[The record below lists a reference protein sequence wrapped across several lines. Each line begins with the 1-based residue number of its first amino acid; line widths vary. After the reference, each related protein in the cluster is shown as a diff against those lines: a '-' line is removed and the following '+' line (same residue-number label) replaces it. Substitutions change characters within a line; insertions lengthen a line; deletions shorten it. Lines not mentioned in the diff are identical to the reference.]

1 MINFKSG
8 TIKVEEM
15 RLSDVPEVMEIEQVA
30 FPLPWPLHAYNYE
43 LLENELSYYFVAR
56 FLGPTVAE
64 EQGENL
70 WARLRRS
77 LRGNRD
83 STVVGYGGFWVLYDE
98 AHISTLAVETAWR
111 RQGIGE
117 LLLLTMLERAVEL
130 RTRVA
135 TLEVRTSNIPAQN
148 LYHKY
153 HFQMVGLRRR
163 YYSDNNEDAFI
174 MSADN
179 IQSMAYRRYLEKR
192 SADLRASLS
201 YLMPGPVSHLS

>member
-8 TIKVEEM
+8 TIRVEEM
-15 RLSDVPEVMEIEQVA
+15 RLSDVPEVMEIEQMA

-64 EQGENL
+64 QGENL
-70 WARLRRS
+70 WTRLRRS
-77 LRGNRD
+77 LRVNRD

-111 RQGIGE
+111 QQGIGE

-130 RTRVA
+130 RARVA

-153 HFQMVGLRRR
+153 NFQMVGLRRR

-174 MSADN
+174 MSTN
-179 IQSMAYRRYLEKR
+179 IQSTAYRRYLEKR
-192 SADLRASLS
+192 SADLRARLS
-201 YLMPGPVSHLS
+201 YLMPGPVGHLS